1 MSRRIHSLM
10 IRQKRANCCFD
21 RDYVSLPEYPQY
33 TTILALPL
41 KTVFVNLDAGPRA
54 NDFYVATHYGDKVL
68 KKIAKKLEAEV
79 IA

>member
-1 MSRRIHSLM
+1 MPRRNRTPR
-10 IRQKRANCCFD
+10 IRRSQANRCFD